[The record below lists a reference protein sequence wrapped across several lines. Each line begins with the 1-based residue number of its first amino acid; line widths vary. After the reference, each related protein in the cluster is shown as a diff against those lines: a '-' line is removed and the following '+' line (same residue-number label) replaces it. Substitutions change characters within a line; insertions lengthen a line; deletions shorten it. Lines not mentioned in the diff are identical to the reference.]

1 MKKSLGIKR
10 LTALLLLLAMGLSL
24 IGCNGGREPQGEND
38 PSGDSSISDGS
49 KPTDGNK
56 PSEGNPS
63 GGNQSDGDVSAV
75 AGAQRSFTLA
85 TDDEKEITLAD
96 YVNANGLDNITYEIK
111 TNRSDAITLSPV
123 TDGRFTVT
131 AGAVSE
137 PTNAVVSITVYRN
150 GAEKLTVELS
160 FVITQ
165 RGGYVPDDNVDAD
178 W

>member
-1 MKKSLGIKR
+1 MKRSLVIKR

-24 IGCNGGREPQGEND
+24 IGCNGGREPQGGKD
-38 PSGDSSISDGS
+38 PSEDSGVNDGNE
-49 KPTDGNK
+49 PTDGNK
-56 PSEGNPS
+56 PTD
-63 GGNQSDGDVSAV
+63 GGEPSDGDVSEV
-75 AGAQRSFTLA
+75 TGAQRSFTLA

-150 GAEKLTVELS
+150 GTERLTVELS
-160 FVITQ
+160 FVITP
-165 RGGYVPDDNVDAD
+165 RGGYVPDDNVDTD